1 MPCFVP
7 VATPDPMPTSPQ
19 NLKREIAFLLADA
32 ARLMRTAT
40 DQKAAELGTSR
51 ARWAVL
57 VRIQRQQGL
66 SQNDLAALLDIQPI
80 TLARLVDKLCDEGLV
95 ERRHDPADR
104 RVRRLH
110 LTEKA
115 YPVLESLS
123 VLGHSLLDEAFRGI
137 DPAAQQAL
145 FETLEALKSNLKRP
159 PAGEVAPSTANRRAS

>member
-1 MPCFVP
+1 MPA
-7 VATPDPMPTSPQ
+7 ATP

-57 VRIQRQQGL
+57 VRIQRHQGL
-66 SQNDLAALLDIQPI
+66 SQNDLAAILDIQPI
-80 TLARLVDKLCDEGLV
+80 TLGRLVDKLCDEGLV

-110 LTEKA
+110 LTDKA
-115 YPVLESLS
+115 YPVIDSLS
-123 VLGHSLLDEAFRGI
+123 VLGNGLLEEAFRGI
-137 DPAAQQAL
+137 APQDQRAL
-145 FETLEALKSNLKRP
+145 FETLGQLKANLKRTQ
-159 PAGEVAPSTANRRAS
+159 AGDDDAAADRRAS